1 MIPKRLA
8 LYCAGAYGIEVLD
21 SVNRINQIEKR
32 WTEIF
37 FIDDSIESGSR
48 INGVPAFSFE
58 AAREVFDK
66 SLDVCITNG
75 NPVARKLIRGRLAN
89 FEPKLVNVVDHS
101 SIVSEYAVLG
111 SGVIVSEQVII
122 SARSIVSDNV
132 SINRQSIIGHDVFIG
147 QDSAIS
153 SQVNLGGN
161 VQVGNGTFVG
171 MGAKIRER
179 VVIGNQCVI
188 GMGSVVMS
196 DVPDGVLALGNPARV
211 IKKNDGDN
219 LFQ

>member
-1 MIPKRLA
+1 M
-8 LYCAGAYGIEVLD
+8 EVLD

-32 WTEIF
+32 WHEIF
-37 FIDDSIESGSR
+37 FIDDSIASGTR

-58 AAREVFDK
+58 AATDLFD
-66 SLDVCITNG
+66 SALDVGISNG
-75 NPVARKLIRGRLAN
+75 NPVARKLIRERLDY
-89 FEPKLVNVVDHS
+89 FEPKLVNIIDPS

-122 SARSIVSDNV
+122 STRSIVSDNV
-132 SINRQSIIGHDVFIG
+132 SINRQSIIGHDVLIG

-161 VQVGNGTFVG
+161 VQVGNGTFIG

-179 VVIGNQCVI
+179 VAIGNHCVV
-188 GMGSVVMS
+188 GMGSVVMN

-211 IKKNDGDN
+211 IKKIDGDN